1 MAWGQNSYGELGDGT
16 TTNRS
21 TPVQMGGLTGV
32 VAIAAGFGH
41 MVALKGDGSVWAW
54 GDNRYGELGDGTYVS
69 ATSPV
74 LAVNETVTGVLDL
87 DVTVPNRI
95 PLSAIPKIIVETRKL
110 GGLVSLTL
118 GSNMYFGAIDLGVL
132 AAGTFSASGPYK
144 VYVAAI
150 ISSEITGVP
159 AGIYLLDTNR
169 NWSYYSGGSLREY
182 VSNVTLDQTQHY
194 FVSILDGMNLT
205 GLIGTQI
212 LVGYGTD
219 DQEML
224 AAQRY
229 REIYVVQ
236 RERTY

>member
-1 MAWGQNSYGELGDGT
+1 
-16 TTNRS
+16 
-21 TPVQMGGLTGV
+21 
-32 VAIAAGFGH
+32 
-41 MVALKGDGSVWAW
+41 
-54 GDNRYGELGDGTYVS
+54 
-69 ATSPV
+69 
-74 LAVNETVTGVLDL
+74 
-87 DVTVPNRI
+87 
-95 PLSAIPKIIVETRKL
+95 
-110 GGLVSLTL
+110 
-118 GSNMYFGAIDLGVL
+118 
-132 AAGTFSASGPYK
+132 
-144 VYVAAI
+144 
-150 ISSEITGVP
+150 VP